1 MKTVRKDKQILR
13 VSDAVAAK
21 MVAKDGYRYCGKEVW
36 KKEVRGPVEKTEPNE
51 PGFKRK
57 LKKRGVLA

>member
-13 VSDAVAAK
+13 VSDAVAAE

-36 KKEVRGPVEKTEPNE
+36 KTMVRGPVEKPAQKPSHKT
-51 PGFKRK
+51 
-57 LKKRGVLA
+57 LKKRGLRA